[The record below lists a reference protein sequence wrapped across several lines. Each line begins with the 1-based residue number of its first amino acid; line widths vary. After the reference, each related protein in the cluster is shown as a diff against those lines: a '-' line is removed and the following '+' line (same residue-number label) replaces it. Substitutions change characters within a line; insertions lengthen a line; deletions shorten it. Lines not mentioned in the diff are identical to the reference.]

1 MTSLASKDKW
11 EKTGRENIDILF
23 KVPSSDGKYNFLN
36 PTHEEMVTPI
46 VKEFVRSYKDL
57 PVKVF
62 QTQTKFRNE
71 KRAKSGLLRGREFLM
86 NDMYSF
92 HRDQEDLDRY
102 YEESIAVYKKIFAE
116 LGISEDTFLTYASGG
131 SFSKYSHEFQV
142 LLDVG
147 EDTIYVDKEKGIAV
161 NKEIIDMEDIKRDFK
176 DHNFTPQRASEIGNI
191 FKL

>member
-71 KRAKSGLLRGREFLM
+71 KELLSLVGKYVTLSIPQ
-86 NDMYSF
+86 YS
-92 HRDQEDLDRY
+92 Y
-102 YEESIAVYKKIFAE
+102 ISSTYEY
-116 LGISEDTFLTYASGG
+116 
-131 SFSKYSHEFQV
+131 
-142 LLDVG
+142 VG
-147 EDTIYVDKEKGIAV
+147 Y
-161 NKEIIDMEDIKRDFK
+161 EIVK
-176 DHNFTPQRASEIGNI
+176 
-191 FKL
+191 